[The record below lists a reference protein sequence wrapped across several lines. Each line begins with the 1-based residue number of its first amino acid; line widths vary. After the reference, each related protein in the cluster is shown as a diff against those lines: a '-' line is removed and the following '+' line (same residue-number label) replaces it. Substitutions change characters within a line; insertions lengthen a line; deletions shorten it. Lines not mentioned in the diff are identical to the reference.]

1 MDEQIAR
8 ALIVHQLLGT
18 RISDTLTLRM
28 DCLREKEGRYFVRI
42 DQVKSI
48 TYEKA
53 VSNEVGRLILKAME
67 YTKER
72 YGETEYVF
80 VKKDD
85 PTKPYQYGMIQAQV
99 MRMIRQKD
107 IRDDNGELLKFGTH
121 IFRHCYGK
129 KLTELHIE
137 DWMIARLLGHKT
149 LQSVHHYRRIGN
161 KVMADETRKTREK
174 MDLILMDIIKGWD
187 GYEL

>member
-80 VKKDD
+80 DKKDD
-85 PTKPYQYGMIQAQV
+85 PTK
-99 MRMIRQKD
+99 
-107 IRDDNGELLKFGTH
+107 H
-121 IFRHCYGK
+121 INM
-129 KLTELHIE
+129 E
-137 DWMIARLLGHKT
+137 
-149 LQSVHHYRRIGN
+149 
-161 KVMADETRKTREK
+161 
-174 MDLILMDIIKGWD
+174 
-187 GYEL
+187 